1 MIQLAIPSDW
11 AAIIN
16 AEADSAL
23 TNVMPNISV
32 LVAELASM
40 LKVNINVLKNY
51 NLISVILKEKNSP
64 D

>member
-1 MIQLAIPSDW
+1 MIILAIPSDW

-16 AEADSAL
+16 AGADSAL

-40 LKVNINVLKNY
+40 LKVNINGADMPGGAK
-51 NLISVILKEKNSP
+51 S
-64 D
+64 